1 VRIVLAVLLAL
12 TVLCGAAWA
21 AAEPVDNA
29 GQLTG
34 VEIFPLAD
42 LTMGVKGTGYTVIR
56 GTEVDSFNVEVLEV
70 IPDGGFNGGPMI
82 LARFTGPTID
92 FSDGIAG
99 GYSGSPV
106 YINGKLVGAVSMA
119 MPFTD
124 THIGGI
130 TPIGQM
136 LKSLPDGEEI
146 DYSDNTVLPETDNN
160 GIPVDADG
168 KVISF
173 VRDYE
178 TARQYNDA
186 MAARGI
192 ERYAAVPA
200 TTPVYFSGIS
210 PAVMDL
216 YRDDLQE
223 LLGDRFTLMEMPVGS
238 AGDEGLFLREDSN
251 KTGLFLHETSNEP
264 PLKGG
269 DACAVSF
276 VEGDI
281 EMSGIG
287 TVTYTDTDGRFLIF
301 GHMMMGEGNT
311 NFPIGLAY
319 ITWVHSSIMRAF
331 KQGVRLNTLGTITKD
346 HAAGCGGSF
355 DVEPDM
361 IPVLFKI
368 NDADLGT
375 SETMRYRVVRH
386 RDYTPILLSMAL
398 SQAATELMDRRP
410 GGTLKLS
417 YHIEGV
423 GLKEP
428 MRRTNY
434 FFDDS
439 NVIMNGA
446 FELMPIA
453 DLLANNVYRD
463 VEISK
468 INVLAEITRN
478 RINASIDEAEILPDE
493 PEKTDEDAEVE
504 ESAEEQIEEA
514 EAEANIIEKIKTKIL
529 EQEVQPEPEVQPEHN
544 ETAFS
549 RRLQSGPTAEHA
561 PWASRLRAQAQ
572 PRPKPSSP
580 RPATRLQQNP
590 NVQEEPE
597 VIAPTDAAMVEYLD
611 EIPTYHP
618 GETIRVKVR
627 LQPFRTDTV
636 WREFSIQVP
645 EDFPSGSTMLYIH
658 GGGDL
663 MSWSELGGKG
673 RSLWGFGPLID
684 TTDFDLDKIIDQ
696 IVDAPLNNEL
706 LVTLQR
712 PYEYIDPTLVELD
725 ENGEQVSL
733 AEDEE
738 EPEPFVDEKY
748 QMEWVIYNSYMLP
761 VNILTPEDEAELEE
775 MAEELEEDLADEDA
789 EETEDDAE
797 SEYEAKWPF

>member
-1 VRIVLAVLLAL
+1 MRVVLAILLAL
-12 TVLCGAAWA
+12 TVLCGVAWA
-21 AAEPVDNA
+21 AETPADNA
-29 GQLTG
+29 PQLTG

-42 LTMGVKGTGYTVIR
+42 LQMGMKATAYTVIR
-56 GTEVDSFNVEVLEV
+56 GTKVESFNVEVLEV
-70 IPDGGFNGGPMI
+70 IPDGGFDGGPMI
-82 LARFTGPTID
+82 LARFTGPVVD

-130 TPIGQM
+130 TPIEQM

-146 DYSDNTVLPETDNN
+146 DYSDNTVLPETENS

-168 KVISF
+168 KVISY
-173 VRDYE
+173 VHDYE
-178 TARQYNDA
+178 AARQFNDA
-186 MAARGI
+186 MAAAGI
-192 ERYAAVPA
+192 ERFAAVPA

-210 PAVMDL
+210 PAVMEL
-216 YRDDLQE
+216 YRDKLQA
-223 LLGDRFTLMEMPVGS
+223 LLGDRFTLMEMPVGR
-238 AGDEGLFLREDSN
+238 ADDEGLFLREDAN
-251 KTGLFLHETSNEP
+251 KPGLFLHQTSNEP

-281 EMSGIG
+281 ELAGIG
-287 TVTYTDTDGRFLIF
+287 TVTYADTDGRFLIF
-301 GHMMMGEGNT
+301 GHMMMGEGDT

-319 ITWVHSSIMRAF
+319 ITWVHSSIQRAF

-355 DVEPDM
+355 DIEPDM
-361 IPVLFKI
+361 IPVRFKI
-368 NDADLGT
+368 NDIDLGT
-375 SETMRYRVVRH
+375 TESMRFRVVRH

-453 DLLANNVYRD
+453 DLLTNNVYRD

-468 INVLAEITRN
+468 IEVLAEVTRN
-478 RINASIDEAEILPDE
+478 RINASIDEAELLPD
-493 PEKTDEDAEVE
+493 KTDAEDESE

-514 EAEANIIEKIKTKIL
+514 GEDANIIEKIKTKIL
-529 EQEVQPEPEVQPEHN
+529 EQEIQPEEEVQPE
-544 ETAFS
+544 EVQPEDSESTIG
-549 RRLQSGPTAEHA
+549 RRMPVAPSAEQA
-561 PWASRLRAQAQ
+561 PWLNRLRTQAR
-572 PRPKPSSP
+572 PRPQSRAY
-580 RPATRLQQNP
+580 RPDYRLQQNP
-590 NVQEEPE
+590 NPQEEPE
-597 VIAPTDAAMVEYLD
+597 VIVPTDGAPVEYITD

-627 LQPFRTDTV
+627 LQPFRADTI

-645 EDFPSGSTMLYIH
+645 EDFPSGSTMVYIH

-673 RSLWGFGPLID
+673 RSLWGFGPIID
-684 TTDFDLDKIIDQ
+684 TTDFDLDKIIEQ

-712 PYEYIDPTLVELD
+712 PYEYIDPTVIELD
-725 ENGEQVSL
+725 ENGEQVNS
-733 AEDEE
+733 DEE

-748 QMEWVIYNSYMLP
+748 QMEWVIYNSYALP
-761 VNILTPEDEAELEE
+761 VNILTAEDEAELEE
-775 MAEELEEDLADEDA
+775 IAEEESADAADGEDA
-789 EETEDDAE
+789 DDAE